1 MSKHHFDFKGARTAY
16 WSYHDTSLP
25 TIVMIHGFRGTHH
38 GLERIVEQLPEYNV
52 IVPDLPG
59 FGASHALPDNTHDL
73 EQYVEFTRAFIQHA
87 APKTPPVLLGH
98 SFGSIIAGH
107 YAAKYPHTIAKLILV
122 NPIGAPALK
131 GPKAAM
137 TQLAIFYY
145 WLGRTLPDRASH
157 SWLSAKSI
165 VKIMSISMTK
175 TKDPAVRR
183 FIHQQHLT
191 HFSTFAS
198 PKVVAEA
205 FRTSVSH
212 DVNEVAHN
220 IMLPTLLI
228 AGEHDDITAL
238 PKQHQLTAAI
248 QDAHLVVI
256 PQVGHLIHYETAPEA
271 ARAIKSFLG

>member
-1 MSKHHFDFKGARTAY
+1 MSQHYFGFKGSRVAY

-38 GLERIVEQLPEYNV
+38 GLERIVKQLPEYNV

-59 FGASHALPDNTHDL
+59 FGASQALSSSKHDL
-73 EQYVEFTRAFIQHA
+73 EQYVEFTRAFIEHVA
-87 APKTPPVLLGH
+87 RETPPVLLGH
-98 SFGSIIAGH
+98 SFGSIVAGH
-107 YAAKYPHTIAKLILV
+107 YAAKYPRTITKLILV

-131 GPKAAM
+131 GPKAIM

-145 WLGRTLPDRASH
+145 WLGRILPGRASH

-165 VKIMSISMTK
+165 VKIMSVSMTK
-175 TKDPAVRR
+175 TKDPAMRAY
-183 FIHQQHLT
+183 IHDQHLT

-212 DVNEVAHN
+212 DIREVADA
-220 IMLPTLLI
+220 ITLPTLLV
-228 AGEHDDITAL
+228 AGERDDITAL
-238 PKQHQLTAAI
+238 PKQHQLADAI
-248 QDAHLVVI
+248 QDAQLVVI
-256 PQVGHLIHYETAPEA
+256 PHVGHLIHYETAPEA
-271 ARAIKSFLG
+271 ARAIKTFLG

>member
-16 WSYHDTSLP
+16 WSYHNTSLP

-38 GLERIVEQLPEYNV
+38 GLERIVERLPEYNV

-59 FGASHALPDNTHDL
+59 FGASQAFTDSAHNL
-73 EQYVEFTRAFIQHA
+73 EQYMEFVHAFIRHISA
-87 APKTPPVLLGH
+87 DTPPVLLGH
-98 SFGSIIAGH
+98 SFGSIIASH
-107 YAAKYPHTIAKLILV
+107 YAAKYPDTITKLILV

-145 WLGRTLPDRASH
+145 WLGRALPERVSH

-175 TKDPAVRR
+175 TKDPATRR

-198 PKVVAEA
+198 PQVVAEA

-212 DVNEVAHN
+212 DVSEVARDITH
-220 IMLPTLLI
+220 PTLLI

-238 PKQHQLTAAI
+238 PKQHQLA
-248 QDAHLVVI
+248 DAMQNARLVVI

-271 ARAIKSFLG
+271 AQAIKSFLA

>member
-1 MSKHHFDFKGARTAY
+1 MSKHLFDFKGAHTAY

-52 IVPDLPG
+52 VVPDLPG
-59 FGASHALPDNTHDL
+59 FGASQALPNNTHDL
-73 EQYVEFTRAFIQHA
+73 EQYVEFTHEFITHVSA
-87 APKTPPVLLGH
+87 NTPPVLLGH
-98 SFGSIIAGH
+98 SFGSIITSH
-107 YAAKYPHTIAKLILV
+107 YAAKYPHTITKLILV

-145 WLGRTLPDRASH
+145 WLGRTLPGRASH

-183 FIHQQHLT
+183 FIHEQHLT

-198 PKVVAEA
+198 PQVVAEA

-212 DVNEVAHN
+212 DVSEAAHALT
-220 IMLPTLLI
+220 LPTLLI

-238 PKQHQLTAAI
+238 PKQHQLADAI
-248 QDAHLVVI
+248 RDAQLIVI
-256 PQVGHLIHYETAPEA
+256 PQVGHLIHYETAPQA
-271 ARAIKSFLG
+271 AQAIKNFLS

>member
-1 MSKHHFDFKGARTAY
+1 MPKHYFDFKEARTAY

-38 GLERIVEQLPEYNV
+38 GLERIVEQLSEYNV

-59 FGASHALPDNTHDL
+59 FGASHALPNNTHDL
-73 EQYVEFTRAFIQHA
+73 EHYVEFTHAFIKHIC
-87 APKTPPVLLGH
+87 PKTPPVLLGH

-107 YAAKYPHTIAKLILV
+107 YAAKYPQTITKLILV

-145 WLGRTLPDRASH
+145 WLGRILPGRASH
-157 SWLSAKSI
+157 LWLSAKSI
-165 VKIMSISMTK
+165 VKIMSVSMTK

-198 PKVVAEA
+198 PRVVAEA

-212 DVNEVAHN
+212 DVREVAHA
-220 IMLPTLLI
+220 ITLPTLLI

-238 PKQHQLTAAI
+238 PKQRLLATAI
-248 QDAHLVVI
+248 KDARLVVI
-256 PQVGHLIHYETAPEA
+256 PRVGHLIHYETAPEA
-271 ARAIKSFLG
+271 AKAIKAFLT

>member
-228 AGEHDDITAL
+228 AGEYDDITAL